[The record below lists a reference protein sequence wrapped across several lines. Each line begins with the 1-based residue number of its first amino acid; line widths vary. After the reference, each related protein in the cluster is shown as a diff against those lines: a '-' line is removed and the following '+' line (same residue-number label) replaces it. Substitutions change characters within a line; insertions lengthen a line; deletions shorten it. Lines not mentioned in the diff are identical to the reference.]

1 MRRGHI
7 WVVHLRVCACS
18 ACVRVC
24 AVMRVWDDACVE
36 ARVGETRDNAC
47 VRARGRARAS
57 VCEPVG

>member
-1 MRRGHI
+1 MGGTFACVR
-7 WVVHLRVCACS
+7 ACS

-47 VRARGRARAS
+47 VRARVRARGRARAS